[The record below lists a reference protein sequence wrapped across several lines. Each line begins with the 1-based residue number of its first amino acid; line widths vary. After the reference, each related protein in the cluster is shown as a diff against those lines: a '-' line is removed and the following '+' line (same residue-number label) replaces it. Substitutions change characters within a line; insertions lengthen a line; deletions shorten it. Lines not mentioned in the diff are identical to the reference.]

1 MAIAPIASH
10 PMSYQRYTLEARLE
24 GLKLE
29 NPALAS
35 LGIDFGLRI
44 SLVLPRPNVADREV
58 IRVLKNPSGE
68 GNISLKKESLV
79 ERLIFKQT
87 VNGPTGFR
95 IQLSP
100 ITDPSVMERVLTT
113 ALRAGLTATGI
124 WIGSEQPV
132 ALRGVARD
140 PLRFLGDFSTES
152 GLPEILATGL
162 IDFDPDQKGS
172 GKNVHSL
179 TIPLIAVADW
189 SRPVARRTRQR
200 GGGRP
205 TAKPLLKRDETIAKL
220 KLKVKLI
227 S

>member
-1 MAIAPIASH
+1 
-10 PMSYQRYTLEARLE
+10 MSYQRHTLEARLE
-24 GLKLE
+24 GLKFE
-29 NPALAS
+29 NLALAG
-35 LGIDFGLRI
+35 LGINFGLRV

-58 IRVLKNPSGE
+58 IRILKNPSAE
-68 GNISLKKESLV
+68 ESIHLKKEPLV
-79 ERLIFKQT
+79 EKLIFKQT

-95 IQLSP
+95 VQLSP
-100 ITDPSVMERVLTT
+100 ITDQSVMERVLTT

-152 GLPEILATGL
+152 GLPEVLATGL
-162 IDFDPDQKGS
+162 IDFDPDQKAA
-172 GKNVHSL
+172 GKNVHNL
-179 TIPLIAVADW
+179 TIPLIAASDW
-189 SRPVARRTRQR
+189 NRPVARRTRQR

-205 TAKPLLKRDETIAKL
+205 SAKPLLKRDETIAKL
-220 KLKVKLI
+220 KLKVKLY